1 MIYADQLLSFLEEFY
16 SGRYSI
22 EDQQGVDFLR
32 IVINKENLKVEITF
46 DATKQT
52 IELNTFTGK
61 TAVFNSL
68 EVLATNLAA
77 YFFFEL
83 QFKPQS
89 KLILDKVMQE
99 YRPGEEYKIR
109 GIEGNATSA
118 LKLLTSTDITIVY
131 SDNVYKAQNADGIF
145 EAYKVD
151 ESGNIISVPALS
163 VYVDKIC
170 NRYATSDVVDIF
182 RLGDNTFQFNYS
194 SGLSVKVEIIVE
206 DNYQYN
212 VVAVEDGY
220 EGPTGVL
227 TLDNVFD
234 LEALASLYTEAK
246 PSELEVENITE
257 AYDMKDVEIN
267 VSEEDK
273 ALSSLGVEP
282 AEPVEEI
289 NVVLDETVADI
300 YPHKVE
306 VTDATSNTSDVE
318 VLSLSKIL
326 STEGKLLYVRFT
338 CSDNMYDVPAS
349 EIDLDIIEEEQQ
361 VIHKGV
367 LTTPAE
373 LKARKRAKKVI
384 DEAFISVLVNNFY
397 S

>member
-1 MIYADQLLSFLEEFY
+1 
-16 SGRYSI
+16 
-22 EDQQGVDFLR
+22 
-32 IVINKENLKVEITF
+32 
-46 DATKQT
+46 
-52 IELNTFTGK
+52 
-61 TAVFNSL
+61 
-68 EVLATNLAA
+68 
-77 YFFFEL
+77 
-83 QFKPQS
+83 
-89 KLILDKVMQE
+89 MQE
-99 YRPGEEYKIR
+99 HRPGEEYKIR

-131 SDNVYKAQNADGIF
+131 SDNVYKAQNTDGIF
-145 EAYKVD
+145 EAYKID
-151 ESGNIISVPALS
+151 ESGNIVSVPTLS

-194 SGLSVKVEIIVE
+194 SGLSIKVEIIIE
-206 DNYQYN
+206 HNYQYN

-289 NVVLDETVADI
+289 NVTLDETVADI
-300 YPHKVE
+300 YVPKNSVIKE
-306 VTDATSNTSDVE
+306 TADAASNTPDVE

-361 VIHKGV
+361 IIHKGV

-373 LKARKRAKKVI
+373 LKARKCAKKVT
-384 DEAFISVLVNNFY
+384 DETFISVLVNNFY

>member
-16 SGRYSI
+16 SGCYSI

-145 EAYKVD
+145 EAYKVN

-246 PSELEVENITE
+246 SSELEVENITE

-289 NVVLDETVADI
+289 NVTLDETVADI
-300 YPHKVE
+300 YLHKVE
-306 VTDATSNTSDVE
+306 TTNTASNTSDAE

>member
-16 SGRYSI
+16 SGCYSI

-131 SDNVYKAQNADGIF
+131 SDNVYKAQNTDGIF
-145 EAYKVD
+145 EAYKID

-170 NRYATSDVVDIF
+170 NRYATSDMVDIF

-246 PSELEVENITE
+246 SSELEVENITE

-289 NVVLDETVADI
+289 NVTLDETVADI
-300 YPHKVE
+300 YSHKVE
-306 VTDATSNTSDVE
+306 PADTVSNTSDVE